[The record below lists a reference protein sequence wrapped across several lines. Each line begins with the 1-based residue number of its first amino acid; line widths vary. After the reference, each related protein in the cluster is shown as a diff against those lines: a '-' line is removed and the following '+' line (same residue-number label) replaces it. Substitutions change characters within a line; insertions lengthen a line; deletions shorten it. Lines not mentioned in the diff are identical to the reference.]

1 MTINSRNTDY
11 YRILQVHPEAHPNVL
26 RAAYIQLSKLYHPD
40 VAKDIDSEERMKQLN
55 IAHEVLK
62 NPESRKKY
70 DANYS
75 IRRNELLVHGVP
87 ETITRFSAHRRKGL
101 FTDKIVIYW
110 EEPISDF
117 PIVKYDL
124 QGNNVYTD
132 YKWIVLENDNNSAV
146 IDKVI
151 TYAKY
156 TFRIRAINSVGAGKW
171 TIFKEGDR
179 FVW

>member
-1 MTINSRNTDY
+1 MKSNAYNTDY
-11 YRILQVHPEAHPNVL
+11 YKILQVHPEAHPNVL

-40 VAKDIDSEERMKQLN
+40 VAKDNDSEERMKQLN
-55 IAHEVLK
+55 IAYEVLK

-70 DANYS
+70 DASYG
-75 IRRNELLVHGVP
+75 IMHNELLTHGAP
-87 ETITRFSAHRRKGL
+87 ELITSFSAKRKKGL
-101 FTDKIVIYW
+101 FTDKIIIGW
-110 EEPISDF
+110 EAPISDF

-132 YKWIVLENDNNSAV
+132 YKWITLENDNNSAA

-156 TFRIRAINSVGAGKW
+156 TFRIRAVNRVGAGKW
-171 TIFKEGDR
+171 STFKEGDR